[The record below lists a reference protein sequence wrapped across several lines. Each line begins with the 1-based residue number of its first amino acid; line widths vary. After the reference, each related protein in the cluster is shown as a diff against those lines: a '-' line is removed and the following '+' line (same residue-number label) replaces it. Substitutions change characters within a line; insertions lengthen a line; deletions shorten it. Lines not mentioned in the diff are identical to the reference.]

1 LGSSCGA
8 SWICFGQKMCAHA
21 QTIQMRAHA
30 RKWRYDLR
38 MAEEPEGLGAFA
50 ALLQVQAA
58 VVRRLELRLEEHR
71 LVPIAQYDVLLELNA
86 APGRRLRMQQLAD
99 RVVLSRSRVSRVVD
113 EMEKAGLVRR
123 EPDPDDKRAAF
134 AVITDDGRAALRKA
148 APVYLQGIEEEFLSH
163 LGAGER
169 KSLERSLRRV
179 LAAHRGEPNET
190 AAP

>member
-1 LGSSCGA
+1 
-8 SWICFGQKMCAHA
+8 
-21 QTIQMRAHA
+21 
-30 RKWRYDLR
+30 

-50 ALLQVQAA
+50 ALLKVQAA

-86 APGRRLRMQQLAD
+86 AAGRRLRMQQLAD

-113 EMEKAGLVRR
+113 EMERAGLVRR

-163 LGAGER
+163 LSGAER
-169 KSLERSLRRV
+169 KALERSLRKV
-179 LAAHRGEPNET
+179 LEASTHGQGGEPDGP